1 MKTTDMDKNII
12 QKIILENQELVEQI
26 ELVERHFFFEPHG
39 NYVLVGVR
47 QAGKSYLLYQRM
59 KQLIAKGH
67 QMEELVYINFDDER
81 IANIKTEEMDLIIQ
95 AHQALSSTQPILFL
109 DEIQNITGWEHFARR
124 LANQKYQV
132 YITGSNAKML
142 SRDIATTLGGRYWV
156 VNVYPYSFDEFLEA
170 HAVQLKKNWEFSKQS
185 AEVQRLFQ
193 EYFYYGGFPELTSVI
208 DKRGWITGIFQKIFF
223 SDVIAR
229 NGVRNEEALRMTIRK
244 LADSVKQ
251 PMAYNRISNLVC
263 STGVKTNAQSVINY
277 VGFLKDSCLI
287 FSLENYASKFV
298 EKETMKKHYFID
310 NGLLNLFLVD
320 PETSLLENLCAIHLY
335 KKYGNEVY
343 YYNKGIEVDF
353 YVPEENLAI
362 QVSYSITDET
372 TRSREISAL
381 VKFANAQH
389 IEKALIVTRDSEQE
403 IEESHLKIAV
413 VPIWKWLLS

>member
-1 MKTTDMDKNII
+1 MVIAIDMDKNII
-12 QKIILENQELVEQI
+12 QKIILENQEMVEQV

-39 NYVLVGVR
+39 NYVFVGVR

-59 KQLIAKGH
+59 KQLIARGH
-67 QMEELVYINFDDER
+67 QIEEMVYINFDDER
-81 IANIKTEEMDLIIQ
+81 IANLKAEEMDVIIQ
-95 AHQALSSTQPILFL
+95 AHQALSPTKPILFL
-109 DEIQNITGWEHFARR
+109 DEIQNIEGWEHFARR

-156 VNVYPYSFDEFLEA
+156 VNVYPYSLEEFLEA
-170 HAVQLKKNWEFSKQS
+170 HDVKLKKNWEFSKQS

-193 EYFYYGGFPELTSVI
+193 QYFYYGGFPELTSVI
-208 DKRGWITGIFQKIFF
+208 DKRAWLTGIFQKIFF
-223 SDVIAR
+223 SDVIVR
-229 NGVRNEEALRMTIRK
+229 NGVRNEDALRMTIRK

-251 PMAYNRISNLVC
+251 PMAYNRISNLVS

-277 VGFLKDSCLI
+277 VGFLRESCLV

-335 KKYGNEVY
+335 KKYGDEVY
-343 YYNKGIEVDF
+343 YYNKGVEVDF
-353 YVPEENLAI
+353 YVPSEELAV
-362 QVSYSITDET
+362 QVSYSLTDET
-372 TRSREISAL
+372 TLNREKCAL
-381 VKFANAQH
+381 VKFA
-389 IEKALIVTRDSEQE
+389 KSYGVKTALIVTRDSEQE
-403 IEESHLKIAV
+403 IEEEGLRIEV
-413 VPIWKWLLS
+413 VPVWKWLI